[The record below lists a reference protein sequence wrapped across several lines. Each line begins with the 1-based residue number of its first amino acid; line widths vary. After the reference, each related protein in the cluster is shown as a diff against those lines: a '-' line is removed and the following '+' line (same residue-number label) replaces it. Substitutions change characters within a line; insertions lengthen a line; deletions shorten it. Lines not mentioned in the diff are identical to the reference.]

1 MISINPNFNYYGAN
15 IKETKPMGVLSL
27 SQFINA
33 IKTPKQSTLDT
44 LEKIR
49 YYSIIKDESM
59 RAFYK
64 QKLYFFTPAI
74 LTSNKRRYS
83 DIESFTGLLPI
94 DFDKL
99 DNEKEAIELKEW
111 LFYNNKE
118 VICCWLSS
126 SGLGVRALVK
136 IPICNSIEEYKGYF
150 KGFYNKVGCNIKGWD
165 NAPLNCVLPLF
176 ISVDE
181 NMLTRNDFTEF
192 RDVYL
197 EPKINQSF
205 VIYKSKNKNID
216 KIIESGINKIVDN
229 GHPQLRALAFALG
242 GYVANGYIDNS
253 EAESLIINLIRNNSY
268 LGVKNKVEGYISTT
282 KQMIEKGRL
291 KPLTLEKL

>member
-1 MISINPNFNYYGAN
+1 MISTNPNFNYYGAN
-15 IKETKPMGVLSL
+15 IKETKPMGTLSL
-27 SQFINA
+27 SQFISA

-49 YYSIIKDESM
+49 YYSSIKDESM

-74 LTSNKRRYS
+74 LTSNKRKYS

-99 DNEKEAIELKEW
+99 DNQKEAIELKEW
-111 LFYNNKE
+111 LFNNNKE
-118 VICCWLSS
+118 IICSWLSS

-197 EPKINQSF
+197 EPKKNQTF

-216 KIIESGINKIVDN
+216 RIIESVINKIVDN
-229 GHPQLRALAFALG
+229 GHPVVRAIAYALG
-242 GYVANGYIDNS
+242 GYVANGYIDQQ
-253 EAESLIINLIRNNSY
+253 EAESLIINCIRNNNY
-268 LGVKNKVEGYISTT
+268 LGVKHKVDGYIKTALT
-282 KQMIEKGRL
+282 MIEKG
-291 KPLTLEKL
+291 KVNPLTLEKL